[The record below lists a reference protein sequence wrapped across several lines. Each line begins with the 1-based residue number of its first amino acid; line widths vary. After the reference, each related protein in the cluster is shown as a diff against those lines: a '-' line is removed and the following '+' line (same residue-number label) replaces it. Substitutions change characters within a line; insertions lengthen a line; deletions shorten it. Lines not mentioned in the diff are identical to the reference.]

1 MKNFR
6 KFLAA
11 GVVAVMVF
19 SLAGCGGSK
28 KVTLEGTWKATAD
41 TTEAYGAG
49 FDSGMDAGGDRKF
62 SEYIPTLTE
71 NITLTLNADKT
82 YTMDMATDVDI
93 EAFQEAYV
101 QYLNDVLTDDNG
113 GTPLT
118 EAELVEVFGTA
129 DLKEATAE
137 FFSEEEMNNLFGA
150 STYTGTYSETDG
162 TFELVDDDLGTSAGT
177 FDGQTLTLDL
187 TNYIDMDGIVFTKA

>member
-11 GVVAVMVF
+11 GVAAVMVF
-19 SLAGCGGSK
+19 SLAGCGSK

-41 TTEAYGAG
+41 TTESYGAG
-49 FDSGMDAGGDRKF
+49 FDSGMDAGGDILF
-62 SEYIPTLTE
+62 SDYIPDMTE
-71 NITLTLNADKT
+71 NISLTLNADKT
-82 YTMDMATDVDI
+82 FTMDMSTDVDRA
-93 EAFQEAYV
+93 AFQDAYV
-101 QYLNDVLTDDNG
+101 QYLSDVLTDDNG
-113 GTPLT
+113 GVPLT
-118 EAELVEVFGTA
+118 EDELVEIFGTA

-137 FFSEEEMNNLFGA
+137 FFSEEELDALFGA

-162 TFELVDDDLGTSAGT
+162 TIELVDDDLGTSTGT
-177 FDGQTLTLDL
+177 FDGSTLTLDL

>member
-11 GVVAVMVF
+11 GVAAIMVF

-41 TTEAYGAG
+41 TTAAYGAS

-62 SEYIPTLTE
+62 SDYIPTMTE
-71 NITLTLNADKT
+71 NITLTLNEDKS
-82 YTMDMATDVDI
+82 YTMEMFTDVDL
-93 EAFQEAYV
+93 EAFQDSYV
-101 QYLNDVLTDDNG
+101 KYLEDVLADDNG
-113 GTPLT
+113 GAPLT
-118 EAELVEVFGTA
+118 EAELIDIFGTA
-129 DLKEATAE
+129 DLREATAE
-137 FFSEEEMNNLFGA
+137 FFTEEEMDGLFGA

-162 TFELVDDDLGTSAGT
+162 TFELVDDELGTSAGT
-177 FDGQTLTLDL
+177 FDGQTLTMDL

>member
-6 KFLAA
+6 KILAA
-11 GVVAVMVF
+11 GVAAVMVF

-41 TTEAYGAG
+41 TTASYGAG
-49 FDSGMDAGGDRKF
+49 FDSGMDAGGDILF
-62 SEYIPTLTE
+62 SDYIPDMTE
-71 NITLTLNADKT
+71 NISLTLNADKT
-82 YTMDMATDVDI
+82 FTMDMSTDVDRA
-93 EAFQEAYV
+93 AFQDAYV
-101 QYLNDVLTDDNG
+101 QYLSDVLTNDNG
-113 GTPLT
+113 GVPLT
-118 EAELVEVFGTA
+118 EDELVAVFGTA

-137 FFSEEEMNNLFGA
+137 FFSEEELDALFGA

-162 TFELVDDDLGTSAGT
+162 TIELVDDDLGTSTGT
-177 FDGQTLTLDL
+177 FDGSTLTLDL